1 MNSFLNQFPYSDF
14 HEMNLDWILKELK
27 MLAAEVNNFEA
38 VNKLNYAGNWDITK
52 QYGIWTVVN
61 DDDFAYMSL
70 KIVPAGI
77 SINNQEYWLKIAPYS
92 VDISFSLSS
101 IHPIANKTVTEKFA
115 SVDSNISDLNNT
127 DEILRSNINTTN
139 ANLTEEINARVSA
152 ISTVNSRIDATNA
165 NLTTESAARMAE
177 DALINTRIDNIA
189 TIPEGSTTA
198 DAELMDIRVGSNGI
212 TYPSAG
218 DAVRGQFDIV
228 DDKFEDITILSDN
241 MFDPDT
247 GTNVYIG
254 NTGVETPSASY
265 YSTVYLPVTAGDV
278 LYIWAKNSSGNFN
291 YFSINAIACY
301 NSNKEFISADYTTWA
316 ASKFTVPEG
325 VSYIKACYAVSTLS
339 ALTDIYL
346 GPQDMTES
354 YKYMP
359 AGKVKLINQDD
370 VDTNKQNIENIT
382 VVSSNLLD
390 LNKLLYAY
398 MFKNGVFHYDT
409 IFYLTDYIPVSAGQN
424 IKAWC
429 FTTSYETLRIRAI
442 SAYDSDK
449 VLIENSGSDTTSTN
463 YTVPE
468 GVAYIR
474 LTLYVS
480 EIDGSTKQY
489 VGINSIGIDYQP
501 YGRTLAPVTIQ
512 DNIYT
517 VNNGSSILEGVKYCY
532 DHGITEL
539 HVEAGEYDI
548 ISEYEDYYGSS
559 YFENYIDY
567 SQDNFDAGI
576 WLQNIKVVFNPGA
589 KVICKY
595 TGNNTNVTNYFCA
608 FATGNNVE
616 IEGLVLDAEN
626 LRYGIH
632 SDFNSGADNT
642 YFIMKNCD
650 IKHVRFDGNKCIGA
664 GLGVHVTWLFEDCI
678 FRTTG
683 NYYAVRIHNN
693 FNASSCSK
701 IIMKDCYID
710 GDGYF
715 LFTSYGSSTD
725 QTNILVSNNSYKN
738 IPKVQKETAASED
751 NMTLIEWNNEI
762 RS

>member
-1 MNSFLNQFPYSDF
+1 MNGFLNQFPYSDF
-14 HEMNLDWILKELK
+14 HEMNLDWILNKMKEL
-27 MLAAEVNNFEA
+27 AAQMHNFEA

-52 QYGIWTVVN
+52 QYGIWSVVN
-61 DDDFAYMSL
+61 DADFAYMSL

-77 SINNQEYWLKIAPYS
+77 SINNQEYWMKIAPYS
-92 VDISFSLSS
+92 VDINFSSS
-101 IHPIANKTVTEKFA
+101 SLHPIANKTVTEKFA
-115 SVDSNISDLNNT
+115 SVDSDIVNLRSA
-127 DEILRSNINTTN
+127 DEVLRSNINTTN
-139 ANLTEEINARVSA
+139 NNLSEEISNRASA
-152 ISTVNSRIDATNA
+152 INAVNNRIDATNE
-165 NLTTESAARMAE
+165 NLTTESAARIAE

-189 TIPEGSTTA
+189 TLTEGSTTG
-198 DAELMDIRVGSNGI
+198 DAELMDIRIGANGI

-218 DAVRGQFDIV
+218 DAVRAQFDIV
-228 DDKFEDITILSDN
+228 DDKFEDITIISDN
-241 MFDPDT
+241 MFDPDS

-265 YSTVYLPVTAGDV
+265 YSTVYLPVTAGDT

-291 YFSINAIACY
+291 YFGINAIACY

-316 ASKFTVPEG
+316 ASKFVIPEG
-325 VSYIKACYAVSTLS
+325 VSYIRACYATATL
-339 ALTDIYL
+339 ATLTDVYL
-346 GPQDMTES
+346 GLQDMTES

-359 AGKVKLINQDD
+359 AGQVKLINQDN
-370 VDTNKQNIENIT
+370 VDANTHNIENIT

-409 IFYLTDYIPVSAGQN
+409 TFYLTDYIPVSAGQD

-429 FTTSYETLRIRAI
+429 FTTSYEALRIRALA
-442 SAYDSDK
+442 AYDSDK
-449 VLIENSGSDTTSTN
+449 VLIENSGSDSTITN

-468 GVAYIR
+468 GVSFVR

-480 EIDGSTKQY
+480 EIDDSTKQY

-512 DNIYT
+512 SETYT
-517 VNNGSSILEGVKYCY
+517 VNSSGSILEGVKYCY

-539 HVEAGEYDI
+539 HVEAGEYDVI
-548 ISEYEDYYGSS
+548 AEYENYYGSD
-559 YFENYIDY
+559 YFDNYIDY
-567 SQDNFDAGI
+567 SQDDFDAGI

-589 KVICKY
+589 KVVCKY
-595 TGNNTNVTNYFCA
+595 TGDNTNVSNYFAA

-642 YFIMKNCD
+642 YFIMKKCD

-693 FNASSCSK
+693 YNGASCSK
-701 IIMKDCYID
+701 IVIKDCYID

-725 QTNILVSNNSYKN
+725 QTNIQVSNNSYKN
-738 IPKVQKETAASED
+738 EPVVQKENPASED
-751 NMTLIEWNNEI
+751 NMTLIAWNNEL